1 MTIVYK
7 ANRIEGL
14 SSDTKPA
21 DQYNGRIFY
30 ETDTSK
36 SFSFDGS
43 TWNEIGSSS
52 EINTFTSGSTF
63 TPSSQSGN
71 TLITIDSTDSTAGE
85 INVNV
90 DGSLSYSVQPAGV
103 STRIVNPSSSLSIVA
118 NSKFTGK
125 IDSIQSASMGKDIP
139 ITNGYKKVANPC
151 FSSDGTRIYCWQE
164 YVNNVWGIRQFNLST
179 PWDISTFSDGGYK
192 AISLINSGDQ
202 GGCVQISD
210 DDMYLFFKHEYA
222 GSNNAN
228 IYRYPFGTAKTIST
242 LSSTP
247 DQTFTPSQITPA
259 YIQYNSY
266 YMTPDGKNILYLNY
280 QERKIYHYTMSTAYD
295 LSTASFVRSQSTSGL
310 TSISAN
316 TMYIFANNAMTKIGI
331 GDYIS
336 SGSQSRWVVFD
347 ITANDISTINDTD
360 VELGALGSLA
370 GQFGY
375 QDQIALS
382 HDETREIH
390 NYSYH
395 MRSGLVS
402 ESFSGTSRV
411 SVG

>member
-52 EINTFTSGSTF
+52 EINTFTSESTF

-71 TLITIDSTDSTAGE
+71 TLITIDSTDSTAGQ
-85 INVNV
+85 IDVNV

-118 NSKFTGK
+118 AGKFTGK
-125 IDSIQSASMGKDIP
+125 ITNIQTATMGKDIP
-139 ITNGYKKVANPC
+139 ITSGYKAVNNPC

-164 YVNNVWGIRQFNLST
+164 YVNNVYGIRQFNLST
-179 PWDISTFSDGGYK
+179 AWDLSTFSNGGYK
-192 AISLINSGDQ
+192 AISLSNSGDQ

-210 DDMYLFFKHEYA
+210 DNMYLFFKHEYA
-222 GSNNAN
+222 GGNNAK
-228 IYRYPFGTAKTIST
+228 IHRYPFSTAKTIST
-242 LSSTP
+242 LSATP
-247 DQTFTPSQITPA
+247 DQTFTPSEITGA
-259 YIQYNSY
+259 YIQYNMI
-266 YMTPDGKNILYLNY
+266 YMTPDGKNVLYFND

-295 LSTASFVRSQSTSGL
+295 LSTMSFVRSKATNTL
-310 TSISAN
+310 TSIGTN
-316 TMYIFANNAMTKIGI
+316 IMYCFANNAMTKIGI
-331 GDYIS
+331 GDYTS
-336 SGSQSRWVVFD
+336 NASTSRWVVFD
-347 ITANDISTINDTD
+347 ITANDISTINDTN
-360 VELGALGSLA
+360 VEIGASGSLA
-370 GQFGY
+370 YQFGTRFG
-375 QDQIALS
+375 IALS
-382 HDETREIH
+382 HDQKRECH
-390 NYSYH
+390 NFSYH

-402 ESFSGTSRV
+402 ESFTGTSRV
-411 SVG
+411 SVV